1 MKEYEIDCILR
12 GCYHEGYHWL
22 VREKDGTFWVY
33 ANKPVLAATKDRFA
47 RNDSGGLS
55 ARKVNLP
62 QEYDPDFGGSPYE
75 IENLILPF

>member
-1 MKEYEIDCILR
+1 MKGYEIDCILR
-12 GCYHEGYHWL
+12 GCYYEGYHWL

-33 ANKPVLAATKDRFA
+33 ANKPVLAATEDRFA

-62 QEYDPDFGGSPYE
+62 QEYDPGFEGSPYE